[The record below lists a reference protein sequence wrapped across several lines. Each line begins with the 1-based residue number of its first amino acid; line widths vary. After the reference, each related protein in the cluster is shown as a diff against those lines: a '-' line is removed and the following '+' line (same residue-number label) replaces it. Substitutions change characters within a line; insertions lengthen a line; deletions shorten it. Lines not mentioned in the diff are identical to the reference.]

1 MVYSKSR
8 IVVRQIGEF
17 PFGSIC
23 PAFIYT
29 LNTIYNISITN
40 KSFELRYVLSILNSK
55 LIQYYWTKLFY
66 DNKSTFP
73 KIKKEPLES
82 IPIKN
87 IGLDNQASF
96 VIIVDYLLYL
106 KSHPLS
112 TPEEQLLPVYFEQL
126 IDGMVYELYFEAEL
140 KAAQVDVLAHLGELP
155 PLSNFET
162 DAAKRAMLQTVFT
175 RLYDPRGE
183 VRNRLTFMR
192 NVQEIGIIEGRPS

>member
-1 MVYSKSR
+1 MVYSKPR

-29 LNTIYNISITN
+29 LNTIYNISITD

-87 IGLDNQASF
+87 IDLGDQASF
-96 VIIVDYLLYL
+96 AILVDYILYL

-112 TPEEQLLPVYFEQL
+112 TTEEQLMPVYFEQV
-126 IDGMVYELYFEAEL
+126 IDGMVYELYFEESL
-140 KAAQVDVLAHLGELP
+140 KANKVDVLAHLGDLP
-155 PLSNFET
+155 PLSNFDT
-162 DAAKRAMLQTVFT
+162 DEAKMTMLKEVFN
-175 RLYDPRGE
+175 RLYDPRKE
-183 VRNRLTFMR
+183 IRNRLTFMQ
-192 NVQEIGIIEGRPS
+192 NVKEIAIIEGKK